1 MTLSESLFMI
11 IESGLDYF
19 IQQPN
24 NFCLEWNE
32 AGMEIWLFSV
42 ANGYITVSVGYII
55 CPV

>member
-24 NFCLEWNE
+24 DFCLEWNE